1 MEKSDQGEGFDDNG
15 DVLYNIEIENQKDDL
30 VISKSETVFFIVFV
44 YRRNSFFTS
53 VDSNN

>member
-15 DVLYNIEIENQKDDL
+15 DVINNIEIENQKDDL